1 MKPYVFFLLLLGL
14 LWVPG
19 SLVGQEA
26 NMATFDPAFSH
37 VVYFWLRNP
46 DNQAEC
52 GEFEAAVRE
61 LMSKSRYTKTN
72 FLGRPPDATRE
83 VVDDS
88 FTYTMIVTF
97 ESAAAQSAYQQEQAH
112 LDFIDRA
119 GHLWEKVVVYDAQ
132 GIPN

>member
-1 MKPYVFFLLLLGL
+1 MKPHLSFLLFLGL
-14 LWVPG
+14 LWVPR
-19 SLVGQEA
+19 SLAGQEA
-26 NMATFDPAFSH
+26 NMATFDPTFTH

-46 DNQAEC
+46 DDQAEC
-52 GEFEAAVRE
+52 REFEAAIRE

-72 FLGRPPDATRE
+72 FLGRPPEASRE

-97 ESAAAQSAYQQEQAH
+97 ASAAAQNAYQQEQAH
-112 LDFIDRA
+112 LDFIARA

-132 GIPN
+132 GLPE

>member
-1 MKPYVFFLLLLGL
+1 MKPYLSFLIFLGL

-19 SLVGQEA
+19 GLAGQEA
-26 NMATFDPAFSH
+26 NMASFDPAFTH

-46 DNQAEC
+46 DDQAEC
-52 GEFEAAVRE
+52 REFEAAVRE

-72 FLGRPPDATRE
+72 FFGRPPEASRE

-97 ESAAAQSAYQQEQAH
+97 ASAAAQNAYQEEQAH
-112 LDFIDRA
+112 LDFIARA

-132 GIPN
+132 GIPE